1 MPPTDTRSLYF
12 DASESVEIR
21 TEHLDEL
28 GPAELHVETI
38 ASGISPGSELL
49 VYRGEFPDGVAVD
62 SSIDAL
68 GGEFEYPLRYGCAAV
83 GEVTSVGSEVD
94 GDWLGRRVFAFVPHA
109 SQFRTTPEA
118 AGPVGRCTTH
128 LLSQFPLDRLVVVE
142 PIGSRRELARGLGA
156 DRVVAPEAAG
166 SALDDTDADGTD
178 LVCELSGQLSTLD
191 ALGGAAGGDGLV
203 YAPLTFDGETVFLPE
218 HPADEQVVEAFH
230 AAIDAAPG
238 RDSRAGRRLLDRL
251 RERGARVEAVAA
263 SDWIVRPSADERY
276 FLACILGFAADAIGS
291 SKRGE
296 EWLETRRRQLRDGEL
311 TYVAHGY
318 DLLWRPRPTVTG
330 P

>member
-68 GGEFEYPLRYGCAAV
+68 GGEFEYPLCYGCAAV

-109 SQFRTTPEA
+109 SQFRTTPE
-118 AGPVGRCTTH
+118 V
-128 LLSQFPLDRLVVVE
+128 
-142 PIGSRRELARGLGA
+142 
-156 DRVVAPEAAG
+156 AG

-218 HPADEQVVEAFH
+218 YPADEQVVEAFH

-296 EWLETRRRQLRDGEL
+296 EWLETRRRQLREGEL

>member
-12 DASESVEIR
+12 DAPESVEIR

-109 SQFRTTPEA
+109 SQFRTTPE
-118 AGPVGRCTTH
+118 V
-128 LLSQFPLDRLVVVE
+128 
-142 PIGSRRELARGLGA
+142 
-156 DRVVAPEAAG
+156 AG

-296 EWLETRRRQLRDGEL
+296 EWLETRRRQLREGEL

-318 DLLWRPRPTVTG
+318 DLLWRPRPTVTR